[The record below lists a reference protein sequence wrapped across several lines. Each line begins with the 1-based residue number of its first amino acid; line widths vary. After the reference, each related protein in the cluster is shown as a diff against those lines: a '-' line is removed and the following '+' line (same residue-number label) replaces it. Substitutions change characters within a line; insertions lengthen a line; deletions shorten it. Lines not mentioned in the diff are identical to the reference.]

1 MRAEDFSAWLSAIA
15 GLSVDQRRDALDALS
30 KADRA
35 KTGAASEDLTGAWPK
50 RGGKRGRRED
60 ALGNHH
66 ERLPR
71 RAGAGKADP

>member
-60 ALGNHH
+60 ALG
-66 ERLPR
+66 P
-71 RAGAGKADP
+71 